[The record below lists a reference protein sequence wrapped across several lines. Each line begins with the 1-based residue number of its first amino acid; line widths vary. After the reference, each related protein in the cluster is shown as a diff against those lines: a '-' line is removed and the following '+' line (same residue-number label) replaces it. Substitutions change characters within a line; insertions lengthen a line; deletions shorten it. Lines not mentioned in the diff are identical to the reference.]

1 MPTRTTVPK
10 RERTRRLLLDAGR
23 RVLAER
29 GEAFTATD
37 VVLAAEVSNG
47 TFYNYFEDRDAFLDE
62 VVKDSLLGIAD
73 AAAGDTSGDDPAW
86 RFAVASTRVL
96 HAAVADPVWGR
107 LLLQLSESPVS
118 PLTEIDRHLRV
129 DLADGLAAGRFAHG
143 DDPVTLDLVGGTLMA
158 SIRRL
163 CASEAGADLVP
174 AVVARLLGA
183 LGLGRREAAKLA
195 ARAAGQPAS
204 GGALPSR
211 A

>member
-107 LLLQLSESPVS
+107 LLLRLSESPVS

-129 DLADGLAAGRFAHG
+129 DLADGLAAGRFVHG

-163 CASEAGADLVP
+163 CAGEAGEADAGLVP
-174 AVVARLLGA
+174 AVVARLLVA

-195 ARAAGQPAS
+195 TRAAGQPAGQPVS
-204 GGALPSR
+204 G
-211 A
+211 

>member
-107 LLLQLSESPVS
+107 LLLRLSESPVS

-174 AVVARLLGA
+174 AVVARLLVA
-183 LGLGRREAAKLA
+183 LGLGRREAARLA
-195 ARAAGQPAS
+195 ARAAGQPAGQPVS
-204 GGALPSR
+204 G
-211 A
+211 

>member
-107 LLLQLSESPVS
+107 LLLRLSESPVS

-163 CASEAGADLVP
+163 CAGDADADLVP
-174 AVVARLLGA
+174 AVVARLLVA
-183 LGLGRREAAKLA
+183 LGLGRREAARLA
-195 ARAAGQPAS
+195 ARAAGQPVS